1 MNNKNNISLRA
12 IYDNHY
18 CQMVF
23 YVKQIVKST
32 STAEDIVQDLFVK
45 LLSNPAVNNINIGF
59 LYVCLKNSALNYV
72 STKKYKSEVRVDTF
86 QFHPADEVT
95 DIVELAER
103 EEKLRRVI
111 SDLTPKCKEV
121 LRKIYFDRMKYAE
134 VAKEMNLSFHTV
146 KSHMNIAFSTI
157 KKRMNS
163 LPSILVLF

>member
-1 MNNKNNISLRA
+1 
-12 IYDNHY
+12 
-18 CQMVF
+18 MVF

-59 LYVCLKNSALNYV
+59 LYVCLNYV

-86 QFHPADEVT
+86 QYHPADEVT

>member
-32 STAEDIVQDLFVK
+32 STAEDIVQDL
-45 LLSNPAVNNINIGF
+45 
-59 LYVCLKNSALNYV
+59 CLKNSALNYV

-86 QFHPADEVT
+86 QYHPADEVT